1 MTREELKEKI
11 EKAIATLENAQR
23 SLQFTNIPVHVIEV
37 YIKQESGIV
46 LKKYN

>member
-23 SLQFTNIPVHVIEV
+23 SLQFTNIPVHVIEA
-37 YIKQESGIV
+37 YIEKESGINF
-46 LKKYN
+46 KK

>member
-23 SLQFTNIPVHVIEV
+23 SLQFTNIPTQVIEA
-37 YIKQESGIV
+37 YIEKESGIV
-46 LKKYN
+46 FKK